1 MSTHFQIKYFL
12 PVVFLFVLIPFIS
25 CQVGLGSAV
34 DTEAPTLE
42 ITYPPASSVIK
53 GTFTL
58 AGTCDDDKGISSI
71 SITVTNTDDKTK
83 AWSYSTG
90 TASGGKTWSI
100 SLNQTAETATGFLFP
115 DGKYEIAVAANDNAG
130 HTSGTSSRAFE
141 IDNTAPVFVIKS
153 PAAITPAKASKYGS
167 VFSIDGTIAD
177 DHSVKA
183 MTVTVYKDGTA
194 VSSEPYSE
202 SDVETAGGTSV
213 TVAKYIAGG
222 ADELNTRYTD
232 IYGSDAK
239 AGTKNYSCTV
249 TLTDSAKTYTNQAET
264 SNTTAGNTTSSCW
277 LYDDVYTTLLSTKNG
292 GYGLEASD
300 LKNILN
306 GNLTGT
312 ITRSQTVV
320 TSEVLK
326 QLNTLVKDTST
337 DKEPLC
343 FSLNPDAS
351 PRYAVNGYAL
361 PDDISKVENGTR
373 GQTITVVATAGLDGT
388 LIVPSTIQV
397 WLHQYDNISAG
408 STYSAFLNNP
418 GTETGGILLKDNSS
432 DTSSSTATC
441 TLSVQLPNDTTII
454 TGNYYII
461 AVTGSDADGSKLAA
475 DTAYGFIGAVSGT
488 PPTLS
493 VDSPPEQSPWGNS
506 DDLTYSLTAKSTT
519 STIASVACTVTVTDE
534 TNSHTVGTITGS
546 AVHGSGNTWTFSPKD
561 GSGYESCKALAGSGH
576 RYLYT
581 ASFTAT
587 DENGNS
593 MTSGRSVHIDT
604 LAPVVKITSVTPI
617 VNDSGAQYVNGTIT
631 IAGTVNEADLANVT
645 YAVYTAGSSTPAVT
659 GSLGGVYSFSKEID
673 TTAFTDDADIKIVVS
688 AIDNSGNTGSADTT
702 AYNSGTAL
710 VVKQSTDAPKLTP
723 NGFSTDIST
732 QAAIIAQQKNI
743 FNTSGNNTLL
753 GTITDDDGVGSVIIT
768 VDGGTPVT
776 KNAGNSKTY
785 ALSYTL
791 PAAEG
796 IHTVSIQIQDEPQ
809 SATGHNSTL
818 YSFAAAVDKGAPQF
832 AVTTTSGSYYSPS
845 SSISVEGTISDAGTP
860 VIVKVFNSQSDATEN
875 GTSVRTVTVSGTSW
889 TDTIPISA
897 INTDGATVYYTAT
910 DCYNQTSQ
918 AQFVYKVDVTAP
930 TISSAGFA
938 SEHVYLD
945 ESTYASLSVA
955 AIDPGTSATG
965 IAGVYYQT
973 GDTQPSFT
981 ADTGWSPLG
990 YAGGTS
996 YTGNI
1001 NFSGKSDGTQKVW
1014 VAAKDNAGNR
1024 TVYASAATITVDKQ
1038 KPVTTVSGSTTT
1050 NAQADVV
1057 LTVKVTDTNPGTP
1070 VLTVTGPAGGTT
1082 SVTAANKTDYSGYT
1096 TWTASIPFSS
1106 TLSSAADGSYTV
1118 SVNETDQNGRAAETA
1133 SCTIL
1138 KDTTAPA
1145 VTITAPDADTIT
1157 NGTSRTFTGTAFDTN
1172 LSAATIKLYKDGEYN
1187 STIDITNVVEAD
1199 GSWEWKK
1206 YELVSGSTYYIT
1218 LTAEDKV
1225 GNSTT
1230 ATSKTIT
1237 VDTTAPVLSNIAADP
1252 ASGYLKN
1259 GDSFAFTT
1267 GTGSTVAAD
1276 TVALDRIEIT
1286 ATKDGST
1293 QTGDSQPSG
1302 YWYKKTFTGTVQ
1314 SVTNTELA
1322 VPAFTGAAA
1331 LNGLWKFNISVYD
1344 KAGNSASR
1352 AVSFT
1357 VDASAPSVSFTKYP
1371 EATENSSSPYTFRGT
1386 ASDTGASGLAKIE
1399 YSLDNRS
1406 WSTATGDKNWYADVT
1421 LAAEGTGTIYVRA
1434 TDNAGNVS
1442 DTASQSYLFDK
1453 AAPTLAVT
1461 GSSERQAGTVFT
1473 LAGTASDSYGIQSVS
1488 VTQTKGGTTLTAATT
1503 GTGSWNTGSL
1513 PLKSAGTAYTG
1524 TEISTKV
1531 ADGTYTY
1538 TITATDK
1545 AGKTSTQQTVTVVI
1559 DSTPPYAPEISAPD
1573 SSATGLNALSGTS
1586 YIFRGSA
1593 NDNTGGVGLAKI
1605 WYVFSQST
1613 SAPTGTSGY
1622 TELDM
1627 PDGSWSISRELDTG
1641 TASPADGHLCEGT
1654 WHLYVKAEDK
1664 AGNLTA
1670 SAAVRTFDIDK
1681 SSPSLEETNIGDS
1694 STYNSRALFTL
1705 GGTVSDTNSLASL
1718 NVTQT
1723 KGSQSYA
1730 VTPSAVSGSWTTIS
1744 LPLKADNTSVGS
1756 AEADSYNGIYV
1767 YVITATDSCGKTT
1780 TLSRTVCFDTVGP
1793 EIVVTSPDA
1802 DEQFRTGSVT
1812 VKGTVTDATTSTAAL
1827 YYSTAS
1833 TAPSVPAEGSPALL
1847 ATNWTG
1853 WETLPVSTNWSK
1865 ILTPLADATHTVSLC
1880 GVDTLGNVS
1889 AVQSRTFYVDATA
1902 PSLTITTPATKY
1914 TKNNFTLS
1922 GTASDAV
1929 NLAYVQITAGST
1941 PVAEIPGSTITAAS
1955 NTWSQEIAST
1965 YLTGN
1970 ADTLITVTAAD
1981 AAGNT
1986 FAQTYSVFR
1995 DTSAPEVV
2003 LKNLADGQVIT
2014 ESDLTSG
2021 IFTAKG
2027 TWSDNGG
2034 SGVAKLEYKI
2044 GSGSWTT
2051 FASGSGKPAASWT
2064 EQLTLSQTLNTTIS
2078 FRTTDA
2084 AGNMSADTAYEFT
2097 GINVDTAAP
2106 LTGTSLPAEGST
2118 TYCKLNDVLTVS
2130 GTASDTLALAR
2141 VEIIA
2146 TKNGTRVAS
2155 DGTAQTNG
2163 IWYLQS
2169 ASGDSTITLA
2179 WNKILTC
2186 TSATEGTWVFTVT
2199 AYDKAGRTSVSDTR
2213 TCILDATPPSFAAG
2227 SDKPHVTTTSY
2238 TDRSGSTWYGS
2249 GSLSVTGKITENT
2262 GIKSVE
2268 WRLDTTDWATFD
2280 AVSTVPGTYTFSGTV
2295 PVTANWN
2302 SQTIYMRATDT
2313 AGNLTSYTDFTGIN
2327 VDLENPSFTITAP
2340 ATTPLLNGQSA
2351 LPVTASV
2358 SDGQSGVA
2366 SMKLK
2371 IGSNS
2376 FDSPDAS
2383 TTTITSGSMT
2393 AALTAAE
2400 IASAAGTQPTVYVQ
2414 VSDYT
2419 GKSTVSSF
2427 TFQKDTTPPTV
2438 AFSDSLASTLNKTV
2452 TISGTA
2458 GDTQGLSAV
2467 TLYYNNT
2474 SETAPAAPASKP
2486 ADGDATWTKLSAIDS
2501 ADIYNWSTSIDTTL
2515 YDGTDGTGPLHLLAF
2530 AEDKAGN
2537 IKATV
2542 KSFTIDQDTD
2552 RPIINLTNLSLA
2564 GMSASQVI
2572 WLRNANIVY
2581 GTVTDDDGIENGS
2594 ASLFYNTDGGTA
2606 WTAITVTNGSWNL
2619 TLTDGEK
2626 TLYFKVIDKAST
2638 SFVSAASG
2646 TASPKLSDGTNT
2658 FAGYTILHLN
2668 VDKTPPAYA
2677 NIKYKV
2683 YDTGSGTWSDWLAD
2697 YASEKFGG
2705 KHSKFRLQLTA
2716 TDNNGIASIATTF
2729 NGATDTQAAATSGDT
2744 WETGEI
2750 DASSGNGSLKVKLVI
2765 TDGAGLTSEPEFNIA
2780 VDNTVPVITI
2790 VTPSAQISSA
2800 ETIHGSISETST
2812 VYYAVSRTDTT
2823 VPGTTAVANQST
2835 AWAPITDATLSWN
2848 VYFDGSTSEIQTH
2861 TDLFRYYI
2869 STLGIATADDI
2880 TNNVYKDLTTLYVWI
2895 KAVDESGNVSTKSQ
2909 QVTIDP
2915 QGDRPVVTLS
2925 YPESDNETLG
2935 GSVRM
2940 IGTATDN
2947 VAAKYVWVQIDT
2959 DGDGDFDG
2967 TDQSTLTT
2975 DGYTVG
2981 DMTQNSATPNS
2992 DVSKNGIMVTVSG
3005 SSWNLTI
3012 NGHGEFNPTGSETT
3026 KKLILRIYATD
3037 ADKNLSA
3044 AVARTV
3050 YIDKDTPV
3058 IVQDSLKLVQY
3069 ETSSGSGIACTDGTV
3084 STGTP
3089 AASQSY
3095 TDGMSIRGIWFL
3107 TGSITDD
3114 SGIKK
3119 ITKNSV
3125 DVITTVGQETAE
3137 FIKGEKSSTTEAYD
3151 YTMNIPVGST
3161 TDAVGTTSIT
3171 ITATENTDNNLYVTK
3186 TFSVIYD
3193 NKAPE
3198 ITTSGAGFNISSTIV
3213 NSNGFYTF
3221 GSVAAE
3227 NAVGGTNQTGVERIA
3242 FYFTRDI
3249 DSPSTHNLYDV
3260 LIANG
3265 SGGNTISSYSSLQPS
3280 DGLYWKSAAVSSV
3293 TGATITLSASDDNIH
3308 AGGLAKVN
3316 GVIYRISSVSGT
3328 AVTLSGEPDSS
3339 TTSALFAVASV
3350 VDNTTAEGTGTTKND
3365 AGYYTN
3371 GAYDDG
3377 DLMMESVIK
3386 QGTSYTW
3393 EANINSKNI
3402 PDGKVV
3408 LHYVVF
3414 DKAGNY
3420 VTGTVNAFVK
3430 NNQPRIAGMKIGTDD
3445 NGNSTIDSSEYITT
3459 MSSIYAK
3466 GLNSAGNKVTDV
3478 TFPNQESGLTSA
3490 ITAKGLTVIKPEIV
3504 GGNGTLGYT
3513 YSVAQNSGAETWG
3526 TPYYTKTSVT
3536 ELGTGGESSD
3546 SVVTLTNDIT
3556 FTVQDFLSAGTT
3568 GSEIADG
3575 SNQKFSFSIWDST
3588 PGTTLGTDSQYAT
3601 MNVIMNVALRDTT
3614 PATDYIKPFY
3624 WNSSS
3629 DNSLFAESKGNGHIE
3644 LPADLPADTFKTT
3657 NSGEYDLQ
3665 PKVSGQI
3672 KIEGIA
3678 HDNALLSSLTAAI
3691 AGFNSGSSFTIATY
3705 NTGSGG
3711 WTPESSLSDGA
3722 IPAAGWACETAQAT
3736 YAEYVKAGYGSLP
3749 DGYTG
3754 TEKVPYTSQTTGHTV
3769 HWILY
3774 FDTSKITNAA
3784 DTDKLI
3790 SVTALDRGK
3799 PTLSGGTVSYTPN
3812 AFSAATGQTGGTDGS
3827 GSYTSRYTVDVVP
3840 YIIKISTPVRTS
3852 SGLKDNNIR
3861 AASGKYSVIADST
3874 SNFITVTGFNL
3885 NPGTNDVRIITKAQV
3900 TGTVTNGTSGTGT
3913 AMTISTSASSPYTSF
3928 SLSNTAA
3935 KSGYL
3940 EVFTNNI
3947 RALNNINKNN
3957 AAGSYTTT
3965 DTTDAKYANYYN
3977 REPDYYTT
3985 KNTQLTDDRYLRF
3998 FSMKSTGIKNGY
4010 YPTMI
4015 MEGDNPVFGY
4025 LDLNGGPS
4033 TAVGTGPGTGAGT
4046 YQAANAALQRAEF
4059 NGSTGAEIYTEYL
4072 VKQLATDQQ
4081 VMAVDESGRYLQ
4093 ATVNNYS
4100 GETMALYYDRYNE
4113 LNPNSNGDCWGG
4125 QVAYTDYTGRKSYQN
4140 ANNALGLDSIA
4151 YSSSLLGRYQYP
4163 KLLFNGD
4170 SKTGTGYVYMSYFD
4184 ALTGEIL
4191 FRDFQLG
4198 KTVNGTATALNSS
4211 GSDSTG
4217 TTYSQY
4223 VNFTENTS
4231 NSNTWHT
4238 GRLSGA
4244 TSASKYFAMGIT
4256 SDNHVV
4262 LVYYSESDSKLH
4274 MQYSTAEVTGASPTT
4289 SVAWTVSS
4297 VSFPEYVGSYVSMFI
4312 DSSNRIHI
4320 AAFDS
4325 SDSNLIYMFLPSY
4338 DSTTMKTVTVD
4349 QASAVGNWTQIKVSG
4364 TTPYIAYYNATETG
4378 SRDSIKLAY
4387 LNTPISSSSDI
4398 VPGVDSNSYTTG
4410 AWEYMTV
4417 PTITPPQGG
4426 STMFQNVC
4434 LDFDSSGIPVV
4445 GYLGTNIEFGKW
4457 LTE

>member
-1 MSTHFQIKYFL
+1 
-12 PVVFLFVLIPFIS
+12 
-25 CQVGLGSAV
+25 
-34 DTEAPTLE
+34 
-42 ITYPPASSVIK
+42 
-53 GTFTL
+53 
-58 AGTCDDDKGISSI
+58 
-71 SITVTNTDDKTK
+71 
-83 AWSYSTG
+83 
-90 TASGGKTWSI
+90 
-100 SLNQTAETATGFLFP
+100 
-115 DGKYEIAVAANDNAG
+115 
-130 HTSGTSSRAFE
+130 
-141 IDNTAPVFVIKS
+141 
-153 PAAITPAKASKYGS
+153 
-167 VFSIDGTIAD
+167 
-177 DHSVKA
+177 
-183 MTVTVYKDGTA
+183 
-194 VSSEPYSE
+194 
-202 SDVETAGGTSV
+202 
-213 TVAKYIAGG
+213 
-222 ADELNTRYTD
+222 
-232 IYGSDAK
+232 
-239 AGTKNYSCTV
+239 
-249 TLTDSAKTYTNQAET
+249 
-264 SNTTAGNTTSSCW
+264 
-277 LYDDVYTTLLSTKNG
+277 
-292 GYGLEASD
+292 
-300 LKNILN
+300 
-306 GNLTGT
+306 
-312 ITRSQTVV
+312 
-320 TSEVLK
+320 
-326 QLNTLVKDTST
+326 
-337 DKEPLC
+337 
-343 FSLNPDAS
+343 
-351 PRYAVNGYAL
+351 
-361 PDDISKVENGTR
+361 
-373 GQTITVVATAGLDGT
+373 
-388 LIVPSTIQV
+388 
-397 WLHQYDNISAG
+397 
-408 STYSAFLNNP
+408 
-418 GTETGGILLKDNSS
+418 
-432 DTSSSTATC
+432 
-441 TLSVQLPNDTTII
+441 
-454 TGNYYII
+454 
-461 AVTGSDADGSKLAA
+461 
-475 DTAYGFIGAVSGT
+475 
-488 PPTLS
+488 
-493 VDSPPEQSPWGNS
+493 
-506 DDLTYSLTAKSTT
+506 
-519 STIASVACTVTVTDE
+519 
-534 TNSHTVGTITGS
+534 
-546 AVHGSGNTWTFSPKD
+546 
-561 GSGYESCKALAGSGH
+561 
-576 RYLYT
+576 
-581 ASFTAT
+581 
-587 DENGNS
+587 
-593 MTSGRSVHIDT
+593 
-604 LAPVVKITSVTPI
+604 
-617 VNDSGAQYVNGTIT
+617 
-631 IAGTVNEADLANVT
+631 
-645 YAVYTAGSSTPAVT
+645 
-659 GSLGGVYSFSKEID
+659 
-673 TTAFTDDADIKIVVS
+673 
-688 AIDNSGNTGSADTT
+688 
-702 AYNSGTAL
+702 
-710 VVKQSTDAPKLTP
+710 
-723 NGFSTDIST
+723 
-732 QAAIIAQQKNI
+732 
-743 FNTSGNNTLL
+743 
-753 GTITDDDGVGSVIIT
+753 
-768 VDGGTPVT
+768 
-776 KNAGNSKTY
+776 
-785 ALSYTL
+785 
-791 PAAEG
+791 
-796 IHTVSIQIQDEPQ
+796 
-809 SATGHNSTL
+809 
-818 YSFAAAVDKGAPQF
+818 
-832 AVTTTSGSYYSPS
+832 
-845 SSISVEGTISDAGTP
+845 
-860 VIVKVFNSQSDATEN
+860 
-875 GTSVRTVTVSGTSW
+875 
-889 TDTIPISA
+889 
-897 INTDGATVYYTAT
+897 
-910 DCYNQTSQ
+910 
-918 AQFVYKVDVTAP
+918 
-930 TISSAGFA
+930 
-938 SEHVYLD
+938 
-945 ESTYASLSVA
+945 
-955 AIDPGTSATG
+955 
-965 IAGVYYQT
+965 
-973 GDTQPSFT
+973 
-981 ADTGWSPLG
+981 
-990 YAGGTS
+990 
-996 YTGNI
+996 
-1001 NFSGKSDGTQKVW
+1001 
-1014 VAAKDNAGNR
+1014 
-1024 TVYASAATITVDKQ
+1024 
-1038 KPVTTVSGSTTT
+1038 
-1050 NAQADVV
+1050 
-1057 LTVKVTDTNPGTP
+1057 
-1070 VLTVTGPAGGTT
+1070 
-1082 SVTAANKTDYSGYT
+1082 
-1096 TWTASIPFSS
+1096 
-1106 TLSSAADGSYTV
+1106 
-1118 SVNETDQNGRAAETA
+1118 
-1133 SCTIL
+1133 
-1138 KDTTAPA
+1138 
-1145 VTITAPDADTIT
+1145 
-1157 NGTSRTFTGTAFDTN
+1157 
-1172 LSAATIKLYKDGEYN
+1172 
-1187 STIDITNVVEAD
+1187 
-1199 GSWEWKK
+1199 
-1206 YELVSGSTYYIT
+1206 
-1218 LTAEDKV
+1218 
-1225 GNSTT
+1225 
-1230 ATSKTIT
+1230 
-1237 VDTTAPVLSNIAADP
+1237 
-1252 ASGYLKN
+1252 
-1259 GDSFAFTT
+1259 
-1267 GTGSTVAAD
+1267 
-1276 TVALDRIEIT
+1276 
-1286 ATKDGST
+1286 
-1293 QTGDSQPSG
+1293 
-1302 YWYKKTFTGTVQ
+1302 
-1314 SVTNTELA
+1314 
-1322 VPAFTGAAA
+1322 
-1331 LNGLWKFNISVYD
+1331 VYD

-1399 YSLDNRS
+1399 YSLDNSS

-1434 TDNAGNVS
+1434 ADNAGNVS
-1442 DTASQSYLFDK
+1442 NTASQSYLFDR

-1473 LAGTASDSYGIQSVS
+1473 IAGTASDSYGIQSVS

-1503 GTGSWNTGSL
+1503 GTTSWNTGSL

-1524 TEISTKV
+1524 TEISNKD

-1545 AGKTSTQQTVTVVI
+1545 AGKTSTQQTVTVII
-1559 DSTPPYAPEISAPD
+1559 DSTPPNAPEISAPD

-1694 STYNSRALFTL
+1694 STYNSRALFSL

-1723 KGSQSYA
+1723 KGSQSYTIS
-1730 VTPSAVSGSWTTIS
+1730 VTPSGTDGSWTTIS

-1756 AEADSYNGIYV
+1756 AEADSHNGIYV

-1827 YYSTAS
+1827 YYSIDS
-1833 TAPSVPAEGSPALL
+1833 TVPAVPAEGSPALL

-1853 WETLPVSTNWSK
+1853 WKVLFVSTNWSQP
-1865 ILTPLADATHTVSLC
+1865 LSQTPLADATHTISLC

-1941 PVAEIPGSTITAAS
+1941 PVAEIPGSTITAAG

-2130 GTASDTLALAR
+2130 GIASDTLALAR

-2268 WRLDTTDWATFD
+2268 WRLNSSDDWSTFD
-2280 AVSTVPGTYTFSGTV
+2280 AVNTAAGTYTFSGTV

-2302 SQTIYMRATDT
+2302 SQTIYMQATDT
-2313 AGNLTSYTDFTGIN
+2313 AGNITSYNDFPGIN

-2552 RPIINLTNLSLA
+2552 RPVINLTNLSLA

-2729 NGATDTQAAATSGDT
+2729 NGATDTQTAATSGDT

-2812 VYYAVSRTDTT
+2812 VYYAVSRTYTT

-2848 VYFDGSTSEIQTH
+2848 VYFDGSISTTQTH

-2959 DGDGDFDG
+2959 DGDSDFDG

-3125 DVITTVGQETAE
+3125 DVITTVGQETPE
-3137 FIKGEKSSTTEAYD
+3137 FIKGTKSSTTEAYD

-3198 ITTSGAGFNISSTIV
+3198 ITDTGAAGFNISSTIV

-3445 NGNSTIDSSEYITT
+3445 NGNSTVDSSEYITT

-3711 WTPESSLSDGA
+3711 WTPGSSLSDGA

-3754 TEKVPYTSQTTGHTV
+3754 IEKVPYTSQTTGHTV

-3784 DTDKLI
+3784 DTNKLI

-3799 PTLSGGTVSYTPN
+3799 PTLSGETVSYTPN

-3827 GSYTSRYTVDVVP
+3827 GSYTSRYTVDIVP

-4025 LDLNGGPS
+4025 LDLSGGPNS
-4033 TAVGTGPGTGAGT
+4033 NTGIQNTIDNGGAGT
-4046 YQAANAALQRAEF
+4046 YYPTHAMPQRAKF
-4059 NGSTGAEIYTEYL
+4059 DSSGSVVYKEYL
-4072 VKQLATDQQ
+4072 IKASIWDQMG
-4081 VMAVDESGRYLQ
+4081 MARDDSGRYIQ
-4093 ATVNNYS
+4093 ATLYNRDGCYMSLIYDRYAELYSNGQGWGSGTGYQNYS
-4100 GETMALYYDRYNE
+4100 GNW
-4113 LNPNSNGDCWGG
+4113 SND
-4125 QVAYTDYTGRKSYQN
+4125 SN
-4140 ANNALGLDSIA
+4140 NNAITLEQMNYGNGL
-4151 YSSSLLGRYQYP
+4151 LLGRYQYP
-4163 KLLFNGD
+4163 KLIAKGN
-4170 SKTGTGYVYMSYFD
+4170 SVTGHANVYMLYYD
-4184 ALTGEIL
+4184 ANTTNNNLIL
-4191 FRDFQLG
+4191 RDFRI
-4198 KTVNGTATALNSS
+4198 GTSSS
-4211 GSDSTG
+4211 GSNRLYSGNYASDG
-4217 TTYSQY
+4217 GTYSQY
-4223 VNFTENTS
+4223 SNIADYDTS
-4231 NSNTWHT
+4231 RITAASD
-4238 GRLSGA
+4238 
-4244 TSASKYFAMGIT
+4244 ASKYFAFDVT
-4256 SDNHVV
+4256 SAGRIVI
-4262 LVYYSESDSKLH
+4262 VYYDESAGCLK
-4274 MQYSTAEVTGASPTT
+4274 MRYSTNTVDCSDPTAAINFT
-4289 SVAWTVSS
+4289 DSS
-4297 VSFPEYVGSYVSMFI
+4297 ITFPAYVGNYVSMTL
-4312 DSSNRIHI
+4312 DSSGGIHI
-4320 AAFDS
+4320 AALDS
-4325 SDSNLIYMFLPSY
+4325 SDSDLMYMYIPSY
-4338 DSTTMKTVTVD
+4338 NSTSLTKVKVD
-4349 QASAVGNWTQIKVSG
+4349 AAFSVGNWTQIKIDSSG
-4364 TTPYIAYYNATETG
+4364 IPYIAYSNASEAG
-4378 SRDSIKLAY
+4378 SRDAIKLAY
-4387 LNTPISSSSDI
+4387 ATSAANSKTDGVNTTT
-4398 VPGVDSNSYTTG
+4398 GYTTG
-4410 AWEYMTV
+4410 TWEYMTI
-4417 PTITPPQGG
+4417 PALTPPQVG
-4426 STMFQNVC
+4426 STNFQNVC
-4434 LDFDSSGIPVV
+4434 LGFDSSGIPVV